1 MDEEE
6 QDEDEDGYEED
17 ENELEEEELED
28 ESERKVVRELDRL
41 GREVELD
48 GPGRKGVLVLVAR
61 DGAMRYAGRCIV

>member
-6 QDEDEDGYEED
+6 RDEDEDGFEED
-17 ENELEEEELED
+17 EDELEEEELED
-28 ESERKVVRELDRL
+28 ESDRKVVRELDRL

-48 GPGRKGVLVLVAR
+48 GRGRKGVLVLMTQ

>member
-48 GPGRKGVLVLVAR
+48 GRKGVLVLVAQ